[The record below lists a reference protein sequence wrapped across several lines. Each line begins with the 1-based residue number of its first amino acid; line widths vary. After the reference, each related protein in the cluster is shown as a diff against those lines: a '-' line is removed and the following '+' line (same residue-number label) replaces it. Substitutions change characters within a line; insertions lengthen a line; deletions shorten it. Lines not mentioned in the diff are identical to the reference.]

1 VDGRRERRILSQPL
15 LEGGVEDEHQPS
27 SRRRL
32 QFSNE
37 ISIQVKY
44 RCLRCDQEISYIWSK
59 KVGKLPKKTLT
70 DSHPNLMSCDAGV
83 AAKVME
89 G

>member
-1 VDGRRERRILSQPL
+1 
-15 LEGGVEDEHQPS
+15 
-27 SRRRL
+27 
-32 QFSNE
+32 
-37 ISIQVKY
+37 VKY

>member
-1 VDGRRERRILSQPL
+1 MKDTTRDHSWMEV
-15 LEGGVEDEHQPS
+15 
-27 SRRRL
+27 SRRPMPIP
-32 QFSNE
+32 FTSKTWK
-37 ISIQVKY
+37 QVEY
-44 RCLRCDQEISYIWSK
+44 RCLRCEQEVSYTWAE

-70 DSHPNLMSCDAGV
+70 DSYPNLMPCDEAV

>member
-1 VDGRRERRILSQPL
+1 MNDIARDHSWKEVSRDVESNRYLSRDAKI
-15 LEGGVEDEHQPS
+15 V
-27 SRRRL
+27 
-32 QFSNE
+32 
-37 ISIQVKY
+37 VYYK
-44 RCLRCDQEISYIWSK
+44 CMRCDQEVSHIWSK

>member
-1 VDGRRERRILSQPL
+1 MNDIARDHSWKEVSRNVESNKYLSRDTKI
-15 LEGGVEDEHQPS
+15 V
-27 SRRRL
+27 
-32 QFSNE
+32 
-37 ISIQVKY
+37 VCYK
-44 RCLRCDQEISYIWSK
+44 CMRCDQEVSYTWDK
-59 KVGKLPKKTLT
+59 KVGKLPKKNLT